1 MHNETVKALYDYYS
15 SEDKNDFYAAYLYL
29 KYIDVFLNKVL
40 QSLGM
45 PTKEPPYEL
54 PEDIDAMMDMYIQQV
69 SDAAPSA
76 ETSIYHA
83 KVVKFADAMKLVSQK
98 GDIDIPVSEKVV
110 PFKIARDI
118 ILQNPESLAVGR
130 CPCRAAAENPCIP
143 EPMEVCLFVGDPI
156 ASFLH
161 TNNQEFRPCSQ
172 EEAMRVLEY
181 SREQGLVHTAWFK
194 KELGNCFHMIC
205 NCCDCCCM
213 GVKMWN
219 LLEGTVP
226 IMAPSGY
233 VAEVS
238 DDCAGCGTCVDDN
251 VCHFKA
257 IIMNEEGDKAVIN
270 FDKCMGCG
278 VCENKCPDGAIKL
291 RREPSKGEPLDLDEL
306 KSQQSR

>member
-1 MHNETVKALYDYYS
+1 MHDETVKALYDFYEL
-15 SEDKNDFYAAYLYL
+15 EDKNDFYPAYLYL
-29 KYIDVFLNKVL
+29 RYLDVFLNKVL

-45 PTKEPPYEL
+45 PTKESPHEL
-54 PEDIDAMMDMYIQQV
+54 PADIDAMIDMYIQEV

-98 GDIDIPVSEKVV
+98 GDIDIAVSEKVV

-118 ILQNPESLAVGR
+118 VLRNPESVAVGR
-130 CPCRAAAENPCIP
+130 CPCRAAVENPCIP
-143 EPMEVCLFVGDPI
+143 EPMEVCLFIGEPI
-156 ASFLH
+156 ASFLY
-161 TNNQEFRPCSQ
+161 TNNQAFRQCSQ
-172 EEAMRVLEY
+172 EEAMRIIEY
-181 SREQGLVHTAWFK
+181 ARDQGLVHTAWAK
-194 KELGNCFHMIC
+194 KELGNSFHMIC

-251 VCHFKA
+251 FCHFKA
-257 IIMNEEGDKAVIN
+257 ITMNEEGDKAVIN
-270 FDKCMGCG
+270 LDKCMGCG

-306 KSQQSR
+306 KSKS

>member
-1 MHNETVKALYDYYS
+1 MHDESVKALYDYYS
-15 SEDKNDFYAAYLYL
+15 AEDKNDFYPAYLYL
-29 KYIDVFLNKVL
+29 RYIDVFLNKVL

-45 PTKEPPYEL
+45 PTVDLPYEL
-54 PEDIDAMMDMYIQQV
+54 PADIDAIMDMYIQEV

-98 GDIDIPVSEKVV
+98 EDINIPVPEQVV

-118 ILQNPESLAVGR
+118 ILQNPESVAVGR
-130 CPCRAAAENPCIP
+130 CPCRAAVENPCIP

-156 ASFLH
+156 ASFIH
-161 TNNQEFRPCSQ
+161 TNNQQFRKCTP

-181 SREQGLVHTAWFK
+181 SRDQGLVHTAWFK

-238 DDCAGCGTCVDDN
+238 EDCVGCGSCVDE
-251 VCHFKA
+251 VFCHFKA
-257 IIMNEEGDKAVIN
+257 IAMNDEGDKAVVN

-278 VCENKCPDGAIKL
+278 VCENRCPDGAIHL
-291 RREPSKGEPLDLDEL
+291 RRESSKGEPLDIDEL
-306 KSQQSR
+306 KSQPAG

>member
-15 SEDKNDFYAAYLYL
+15 MEDKNDFYVAYLYL

-45 PTKEPPYEL
+45 PTAEFPGDL
-54 PEDIDAMMDMYIQQV
+54 PEDVDAMMDMYLQQI
-69 SDAAPSA
+69 SEAAPSA
-76 ETSIYHA
+76 DTSIYHA

-98 GDIDIPVSEKVV
+98 EDISIPVSEKVV

-118 ILQNPESLAVGR
+118 ILQNPDSVAVGR
-130 CPCRAAAENPCIP
+130 CPCRAASANPCIP
-143 EPMEVCLFVGDPI
+143 EPMEVCLFIGEPI

-161 TNNQEFRPCSQ
+161 THNQQFRPSTQ

-181 SREQGLVHTAWFK
+181 SRDQGLVHTAWFK

-205 NCCDCCCM
+205 NCCSCCCM

-219 LLEGTVP
+219 LLGGTIP
-226 IMAPSGY
+226 ILAPSGY
-233 VAEVS
+233 VAEVG
-238 DDCAGCGTCVDDN
+238 DDCSGCAICVDQHA
-251 VCHFKA
+251 CHFEA
-257 IIMNEEGDKAVIN
+257 ISMSEDGERAVVN

-278 VCENKCPDGAIKL
+278 VCETVCPDGAISL

-306 KSQQSR
+306 KAQQG